1 MEGEVKAA
9 EARSNGTH
17 HTNNP
22 AQRGLNAHHR
32 SSVHFLH
39 FMKYK
44 KGPTVEWPCLQ
55 LRWGYP
61 YQLLGACPVAR

>member
-1 MEGEVKAA
+1 MAGEVKAA
-9 EARSNGTH
+9 QAGGNGTH

-22 AQRGLNAHHR
+22 AQRGLNAHHQ

-44 KGPTVEWPCLQ
+44 KGPT
-55 LRWGYP
+55 RG
-61 YQLLGACPVAR
+61 VALPAVKMGLPISVIGSMPSS